1 MLELP
6 VNDEQRQRLWHI
18 KVASLRACKII
29 KDNIENLISLI
40 KLQRPSIYDIKL
52 TKEKKL
58 LKEVSFFLWCFSIV
72 DSSSVSH
79 TNLIS
84 FFFFLLFQFLFF
96 SFLAFCWLWHEVAN
110 FSLLFMPGVW
120 INKIFTHHLVN
131 PRRKW
136 REISDPFFNTEG
148 KKLREKM
155 GR

>member
-84 FFFFLLFQFLFF
+84 FFVFFNFFSFLFLLFAGYGMKLLIFLFF
-96 SFLAFCWLWHEVAN
+96 SCPVYGLTKYSLTTLLTLEGNGEKFPIP
-110 FSLLFMPGVW
+110 FSTLKAR
-120 INKIFTHHLVN
+120 N
-131 PRRKW
+131 
-136 REISDPFFNTEG
+136 
-148 KKLREKM
+148 
-155 GR
+155 